1 MPVPMDY
8 RLASQEFEAFLLAVR
23 DELMLS
29 TTHQSF
35 TVADS
40 VFRVFRRRVKPQV
53 LLDFIRGM
61 PVGVRSLFIADWDLD
76 EPLLPFCDL
85 TTMGAEAKTLR
96 PDHNLSTPDCI
107 PPVARALRKITNA
120 VEYQAAMDRLSPE
133 AQAFWAG

>member
-8 RLASQEFEAFLLAVR
+8 RLASQEFEAFLLAAR
-23 DELMLS
+23 DELMLQ

-40 VFRVFRRRVKPQV
+40 VFRVFRRRVAPQV
-53 LLDFIRGM
+53 LLDFIKGM

-76 EPLLPFCDL
+76 QPLLPFSDL

-96 PDHNLSTPDCI
+96 SDHNLSTPDCI
-107 PPVARALRKITNA
+107 APVARALRKITNA
-120 VEYQAAMDRLSPE
+120 VEYQAAMDRLPPE
-133 AQAFWAG
+133 ARAFWAG